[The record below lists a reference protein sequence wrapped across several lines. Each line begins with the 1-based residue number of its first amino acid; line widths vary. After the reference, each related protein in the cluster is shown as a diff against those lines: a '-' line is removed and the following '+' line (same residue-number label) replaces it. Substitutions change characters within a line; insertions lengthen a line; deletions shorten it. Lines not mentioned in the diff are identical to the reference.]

1 MPDTDID
8 QVTIDAV
15 VPVYGGWQ
23 HVEPC
28 LKALASQTYPVNVI
42 VIDDCG
48 PDDTADRVAAAFPEL
63 TLLRNETNRGFAA
76 TCNRGIREG
85 SADVVVLVNSDV
97 IAEATLM
104 ADIAAAFEA
113 APADVASV
121 CPLLTTPAGLVD
133 SQGITADPTC
143 AGFVRFHGA
152 PLSRQNPADPI
163 VLGPYGAVAAYRR
176 RALDEVG
183 LLDEGIYMY
192 GEELDLAL
200 RLRAGGYGT
209 RALDQPGRRAH
220 RRRVGGRGHAPADPA
235 CGLRPR
241 RPSAR
246 GRSRHAARRDGAGDR
261 GDRGA
266 AGGDP
271 EARRVGARGAHRGV
285 ARGEGRRASADPCRR
300 HRPVD
305 RVPPVDRHALGR
317 LLVELMSLT
326 RRLLSFSTIP
336 AFSALIP
343 FLVLPVLA
351 RAAGVDAWVAIAVGQ
366 SVGGFLALAVAL
378 GLNVQG
384 PTLVALAPAE
394 KRAELFARGTRAR
407 ILILLP
413 ALVIGAVAAWL
424 LAPDGSEIDAALMAV
439 AITLGGLTS
448 SWYLIG
454 LGTPLPL
461 IGFEL
466 LPRAVAT
473 GLGGIAVVLGGSAL
487 VWMYPV
493 LLIVAILGGVVG
505 YARRVVPLGALLTGW
520 RDAMRFGRRQLS
532 AAGTEVVSGAY
543 TALAVSIV
551 TLGASTAQAGV
562 YVSGDKLWRMG
573 QTVVGAQGNA
583 LQGWVVEDDRAHFGA
598 RVRARLCC
606 TRGSVSSDSPG
617 SRCSGRG

>member
-1 MPDTDID
+1 
-8 QVTIDAV
+8 
-15 VPVYGGWQ
+15 
-23 HVEPC
+23 
-28 LKALASQTYPVNVI
+28 
-42 VIDDCG
+42 
-48 PDDTADRVAAAFPEL
+48 
-63 TLLRNETNRGFAA
+63 
-76 TCNRGIREG
+76 
-85 SADVVVLVNSDV
+85 
-97 IAEATLM
+97 
-104 ADIAAAFEA
+104 
-113 APADVASV
+113 
-121 CPLLTTPAGLVD
+121 
-133 SQGITADPTC
+133 
-143 AGFVRFHGA
+143 
-152 PLSRQNPADPI
+152 
-163 VLGPYGAVAAYRR
+163 
-176 RALDEVG
+176 
-183 LLDEGIYMY
+183 
-192 GEELDLAL
+192 
-200 RLRAGGYGT
+200 
-209 RALDQPGRRAH
+209 
-220 RRRVGGRGHAPADPA
+220 
-235 CGLRPR
+235 
-241 RPSAR
+241 
-246 GRSRHAARRDGAGDR
+246 
-261 GDRGA
+261 
-266 AGGDP
+266 
-271 EARRVGARGAHRGV
+271 
-285 ARGEGRRASADPCRR
+285 
-300 HRPVD
+300 
-305 RVPPVDRHALGR
+305 
-317 LLVELMSLT
+317 MSLT

-424 LAPDGSEIDAALMAV
+424 LAPNGSEIDAALMAV

-487 VWMYPV
+487 VWTYPV

-598 RVRARLCC
+598 RVRRALVLHAGLGILGFAGFAFVGPWLTTALFGVGIDRMTALLFGVATFCLSMS
-606 TRGSVSSDSPG
+606 TATGRHVLIAWGLPRRVFASVVVGAVVGVPTSLLLAGQLGAVGGAAGLAAAEGSVLVVQAVMILL
-617 SRCSGRG
+617 SRGTRMNRQEAQT